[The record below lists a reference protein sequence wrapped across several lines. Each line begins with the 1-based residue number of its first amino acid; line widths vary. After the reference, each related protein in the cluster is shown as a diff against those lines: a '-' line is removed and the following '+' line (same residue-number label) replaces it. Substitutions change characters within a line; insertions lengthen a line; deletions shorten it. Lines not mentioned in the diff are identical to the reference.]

1 MIIQEIDGE
10 ERQYILRYNR
20 LDIDISTYK
29 EAVEITPNV
38 EYWKDK
44 IELEEVNERF
54 SEKDLQNPFTQS
66 IQDIRTRYWLSKKN
80 RQRFSTLLDDLGIEQ
95 IHLDNLALV
104 VMYYEMYKL
113 DTIPTRVELAKE
125 LEKALDFVN
134 IIKEPGYDL
143 LRISV
148 KGGFP
153 TSLSPRQ
160 HTNDKPYSFKHP
172 SLMRAMKQT
181 FMNWTKTSPDYWNV
195 IGKYAF
201 LINHVKSPADVL
213 KFKQQEMVIWV
224 YDYLVDYGLAD
235 SRQNAGFK
243 TGMLLSEYSDI
254 VPSIEHYKK
263 KVQEKGSFK
272 SYRDYV
278 SNHMRTT
285 IQRIL
290 DSRGRTNRFEKE
302 NSLC

>member
-160 HTNDKPYSFKHP
+160 HTNDKPLQFQASF
-172 SLMRAMKQT
+172 
-181 FMNWTKTSPDYWNV
+181 
-195 IGKYAF
+195 
-201 LINHVKSPADVL
+201 
-213 KFKQQEMVIWV
+213 
-224 YDYLVDYGLAD
+224 
-235 SRQNAGFK
+235 
-243 TGMLLSEYSDI
+243 SDA
-254 VPSIEHYKK
+254 
-263 KVQEKGSFK
+263 
-272 SYRDYV
+272 SYET
-278 SNHMRTT
+278 NLHE
-285 IQRIL
+285 L
-290 DSRGRTNRFEKE
+290 DQDQS
-302 NSLC
+302 